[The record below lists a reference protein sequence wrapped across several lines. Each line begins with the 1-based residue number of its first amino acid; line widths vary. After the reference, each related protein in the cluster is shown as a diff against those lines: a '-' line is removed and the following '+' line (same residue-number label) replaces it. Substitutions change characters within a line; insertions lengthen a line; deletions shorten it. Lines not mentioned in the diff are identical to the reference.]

1 MTIEHVPLLSARK
14 KFDGYDDGPPAP
26 TLITV
31 NGKTSFRHMV
41 SNGGDLLAVLRT
53 HKHLLAIGAHGHVGE
68 PVTRFNQG
76 AQTSFEQRPAVVAPH
91 A

>member
-1 MTIEHVPLLSARK
+1 
-14 KFDGYDDGPPAP
+14 
-26 TLITV
+26 
-31 NGKTSFRHMV
+31 MV
-41 SNGGDLLAVLRT
+41 SNAGDVLAVLRT
-53 HKHLLAIGAHGHVGE
+53 HRHVLAIGAHGHVGE